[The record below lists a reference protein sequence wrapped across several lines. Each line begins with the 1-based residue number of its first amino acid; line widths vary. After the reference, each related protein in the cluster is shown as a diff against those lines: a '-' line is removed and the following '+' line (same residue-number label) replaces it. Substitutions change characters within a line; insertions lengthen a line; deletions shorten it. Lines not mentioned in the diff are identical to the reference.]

1 LTGGYPPAVEFAW
14 HGGASLSLRLGGL
27 EVLVDP
33 AFSRPGD
40 YPAWFD
46 EKCANPGAPT
56 FEDYLSRHQPSYL
69 FITHGHFDHFDLPTV
84 ARLAAA
90 FPEMRVAGS
99 SEVTRTC
106 RQVLGL
112 KSARLLHLTPG
123 GWTRLS
129 PAGSGAGGPR
139 VRAVPGPHWFTGD
152 EGEAVAAKLAGRP
165 DRFGAMPCGGP
176 MLGLVFEPA
185 PAGERK
191 AGDGPD
197 TAWRVYVSG
206 DTEPGGLAPGPFDVA
221 IVSCGGRLLD
231 PATRRPTGPYF
242 DEETLAAQATEV
254 LRAAVLIPVHYD
266 HPVFLTPFDTARLAA
281 GLKTR
286 PGAPRLL
293 VPPYNT
299 WVTVRE

>member
-14 HGGASLSLRLGGL
+14 HGGASLSLRLAGL

-46 EKCANPGAPT
+46 EKCANPAAPT
-56 FEDYLSRHQPSYL
+56 FEDYRSRHQPSYL

-84 ARLAAA
+84 GRLTAA
-90 FPEMRVAGS
+90 FPELRVAGS

-112 KSARLLHLTPG
+112 EPARLLRLTPG
-123 GWTRLS
+123 AWTRLS
-129 PAGSGAGGPR
+129 PAGRSAGGPR

-185 PAGERK
+185 PAAKG
-191 AGDGPD
+191 AAP
-197 TAWRVYVSG
+197 AWRVYVSG
-206 DTEPGGLAPGPFDVA
+206 DTEPPGLPPGPFDIA
-221 IVSCGGRLLD
+221 IVSCGGMLLD
-231 PATRRPTGPYF
+231 PATRQPIGPYF
-242 DEETLAAQATEV
+242 DEDTLAQASEV
-254 LRAAVLIPVHYD
+254 LRAGILIPVHYD
-266 HPVFLTPFDTARLAA
+266 HPVFLTPFDPAKLAA
-281 GLKTR
+281 ALRGHR
-286 PGAPRLL
+286 DPPRLVL
-293 VPPYNT
+293 PPYNT
-299 WVTVRE
+299 WVTVRV